1 MGKMTVHLRG
11 DRQRDYARGLIERAP
26 VDAVVTISEPRR
38 SLDQNAKMWAM
49 LTDLWQWGKEN
60 GIVVDEK
67 VVTPEDWKLLMMRA
81 ADFPMKRMAGLDGE
95 MFDIGYSSSNLTK
108 SEMSDLIESTY
119 AWGTQRGV
127 RWSEHWA
134 DGMAYG

>member
-1 MGKMTVHLRG
+1 MAKVTVILRG

-26 VDAVVTISEPRR
+26 DDAVVTISDPRR
-38 SLDQNAKMWAM
+38 SLGQNAKMWAM

-60 GIVVDEK
+60 GLVVDGK

-81 ADFPMKRMAGLDGE
+81 ADFPMQRMAGLDGE
-95 MFDIGYSSSNLTK
+95 MFDIGYSSSNLTRA
-108 SEMSDLIESTY
+108 EMSDLIESTY
-119 AWGTQRGV
+119 AWGAERGV

-134 DGMAYG
+134 DDMAHG